1 MRRTHVRLTHD
12 MVFLI
17 DDVARQVS
25 ISTNSFKDRIQ
36 LGFII
41 DLFKSRLVVHWI
53 DPELTFFIWDFLPE
67 ESIRIE

>member
-53 DPELTFFIWDFLPE
+53 DPKLTFFIWDFLPKE
-67 ESIRIE
+67 